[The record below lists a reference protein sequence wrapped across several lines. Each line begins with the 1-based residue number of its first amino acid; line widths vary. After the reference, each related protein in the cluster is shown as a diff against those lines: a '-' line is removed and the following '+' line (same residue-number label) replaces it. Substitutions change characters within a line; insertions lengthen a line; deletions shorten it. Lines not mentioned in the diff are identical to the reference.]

1 MVYLSH
7 SYIYLTPV
15 CPPIVRMPLSEHI
28 PPAANPQVRP
38 GTRIRH
44 TQLPAAPRTPAR
56 PPRQASCRR
65 YAPRTTGADR
75 THSVQSPVEPPDTRI
90 GRSCRKTRFT
100 RQRHRIGEPYPYPV
114 GRCRL
119 SRSGKGIRNERRLRR
134 PVGTPRTA
142 QKRKHRHKDNQNFFH
157 GNSILFTVVP
167 HSPSPDTPPEAQHRI
182 PRRTPDRRNL
192 SGSALQAPKTDRRR
206 YPQPDDKESGRQAEV
221 CRPHALMLSRTYCEA
236 RVRRP
241 VSPAPYSCPERDRKR
256 RTG

>member
-1 MVYLSH
+1 
-7 SYIYLTPV
+7 
-15 CPPIVRMPLSEHI
+15 MPLSEHI

-75 THSVQSPVEPPDTRI
+75 TGGASRQNGRHPKKPGAPRPHPQCPKPGRTTRYPY
-90 GRSCRKTRFT
+90 RPLLPQNALHEATA
-100 RQRHRIGEPYPYPV
+100 PYPYPV

>member
-7 SYIYLTPV
+7 SYIYLTPF

-38 GTRIRH
+38 DTRIRH
-44 TQLPAAPRTPAR
+44 TQPPAVPRTPAR
-56 PPRQASCRR
+56 PPRQ
-65 YAPRTTGADR
+65 
-75 THSVQSPVEPPDTRI
+75 
-90 GRSCRKTRFT
+90 RSCRKTRFT

-192 SGSALQAPKTDRRR
+192 SGPALQTPKTDKRR
-206 YPQPDDKESGRQAEV
+206 YPQPDDKESGRQAEA

>member
-1 MVYLSH
+1 MQE
-7 SYIYLTPV
+7 YIINGLL
-15 CPPIVRMPLSEHI
+15 IVVALLAVI
-28 PPAANPQVRP
+28 LQII
-38 GTRIRH
+38 GTRPSAGMTKKQKVMLWRIL
-44 TQLPAAPRTPAR
+44 TATVLLLILQVLGAGAFEVFGAAGRWVRLAVFLVD
-56 PPRQASCRR
+56 
-65 YAPRTTGADR
+65 YL
-75 THSVQSPVEPPDTRI
+75 VI
-90 GRSCRKTRFT
+90 GYDIMEKA
-100 RQRHRIGEPYPYPV
+100 
-114 GRCRL
+114 
-119 SRSGKGIRNERRLRR
+119 GKGIRNERRLRR